1 MSSEAPKPDPETVA
15 ARALRLWSELRI
27 AAVLAAVLIVMNV
40 LIEGTPFAEQL
51 RKLAYEQAM
60 NGISVSQHPNVV
72 VIDISTPASESSS
85 KSRLDLSYVAG
96 KPTSRADLG
105 TLLDAVVA
113 TGPAA
118 VGIDI
123 DFSPTADGYED
134 PNDPAFFRKVAA
146 YPVPVRLGI
155 DRSQTGP
162 PEYVLGDPQF
172 RALGASMLV
181 RADTSKMY
189 ATVQFPEQTTP
200 IPTLAAALADAY
212 IAKRKT
218 SVPSWLVPW
227 ALVDRYEVVDS
238 DELTSEQ
245 FYLNYRAID
254 RIKDESF
261 RATSTDTVRDEAE
274 RLAGK
279 VVLLGDIENAEDR
292 FTVPGSNVT
301 EPGVLLHAAAIETL
315 ISGPLFVLTRPAR
328 ILLDVALTTV
338 VLGIVFGLRF
348 YCNGRYAW
356 NVVSFNV
363 LVLASLI
370 GVGFAW
376 LFGVSLVRWTQ
387 FVWDDYLLVC
397 VALVLHVVIDGFRE
411 HVWPVLK
418 ESVTPLGRAALFGR
432 KPES

>member
-1 MSSEAPKPDPETVA
+1 
-15 ARALRLWSELRI
+15 
-27 AAVLAAVLIVMNV
+27 
-40 LIEGTPFAEQL
+40 
-51 RKLAYEQAM
+51 
-60 NGISVSQHPNVV
+60 
-72 VIDISTPASESSS
+72 
-85 KSRLDLSYVAG
+85 
-96 KPTSRADLG
+96 
-105 TLLDAVVA
+105 
-113 TGPAA
+113 
-118 VGIDI
+118 
-123 DFSPTADGYED
+123 
-134 PNDPAFFRKVAA
+134 
-146 YPVPVRLGI
+146 
-155 DRSQTGP
+155 
-162 PEYVLGDPQF
+162 
-172 RALGASMLV
+172 
-181 RADTSKMY
+181 
-189 ATVQFPEQTTP
+189 
-200 IPTLAAALADAY
+200 
-212 IAKRKT
+212 
-218 SVPSWLVPW
+218 
-227 ALVDRYEVVDS
+227 
-238 DELTSEQ
+238 
-245 FYLNYRAID
+245 
-254 RIKDESF
+254 
-261 RATSTDTVRDEAE
+261 
-274 RLAGK
+274 
-279 VVLLGDIENAEDR
+279 VLLGDIENAEDR